1 MAQIDLGKLKFTW
14 KGTWTT
20 QTAYEVDDVVEYDG
34 STFICIAD
42 LNASNTSTPKD
53 ATASFQYMQTGLA
66 FKSGFS
72 ATVTYYKGDVITYNS
87 QTFVCTAGGGNYNQT
102 IQQKPAPYDGSSDWM
117 LLTPAPANNVL
128 TTSGDLVVRDKDN
141 ATNTRLPVGTKGQ
154 VLRVAEA
161 PNHDIPNDTVLFYSR
176 LVVSNSHTATLLHGT
191 DFPPYETK
199 TYVVTVAAA
208 SSGGGNKFYL
218 DGVEAPYLYL
228 RANSVYVFDVSD
240 ASNQTHELDFAV
252 SIHTGTV
259 KLSDQD
265 GGYVTRSGNVGTAN
279 ATVTLKMPPYA
290 EMVTGYYCTAHSAM
304 GSTIDSGH
312 GGSSGYG
319 NYSGNVDLPTIYTNI
334 TNSGPTARK
343 LVKGKS
349 YTFQFSPTA
358 AQRNYAVKDTNDSA
372 YNQYTIGGA
381 VTDGVSPSQVNT
393 TTTAGGFFTFTVPE
407 TVATSLVI
415 EDFSGGTD
423 GLPLQIIDRTFL
435 PTYTGGDFAEK
446 NVLTSI
452 KDNYRERTSNILQF
466 NNYPCMFTNT
476 YTESIKPLPEYL
488 KKAGRGL
495 GYGGFS
501 GLYRQYGFL
510 AQREYM
516 GGGNMWQNGSYDYTY
531 GGGMGYDGQDCASG
545 TRWYPSAG
553 SRVQGYKLRQAL
565 AGNPDYA
572 HLLTDLNGNDCGM
585 LDANGNIRHRFPRIM
600 QVHGNR
606 SIKYFLYENGMVWFA
621 GYNGYGLM
629 GDGGTRDR
637 CPAQSPMK
645 WYDEST
651 SELKGTNYPKIK
663 QLVTTHGHT
672 QDTSSY
678 DYGSTYAV
686 DTEGYLYSWGYN
698 GYGQLGDGTTNGNY
712 YAKRVPKSV
721 FNDEKILY
729 VMCSGYRYTHT
740 MVITESGKCWS
751 TGYGDQGQLGLNN
764 TSSRSDF
771 AEVTAVNGSPLNGK
785 KIIHILMNQDG
796 DAEGRTWWLT
806 EDGEVYYAGYFRDYG
821 QQTGVYDSNG
831 SGTNGMPRILTN
843 SSTLWNS
850 DNQKVIYMASTN
862 NRYSTLWFITDGGT
876 TGLSQKIY
884 ATASNYHGVA
894 GHNIQPNNHTND
906 PAQGAGWFGG
916 EILFSDFGDYED
928 GGDNNRPNE
937 AIGNWSSFQDGG
949 SNEKKMKIGKIVE
962 IIPRG
967 TPENTYNSVVLVD
980 EHGSLFICGYWNY
993 TPSRASEND
1002 NQHYIR
1008 YQDHWVPYFIHWPD
1022 QPAQILAGGFTHT
1035 GNGTENGWFIM
1046 TKDGNVLQGGDNSWY
1061 QRGNYNDSGYSSTPP
1076 SWATLDT
1083 NG

>member
-20 QTAYEVDDVVEYDG
+20 QTAYEKDDVVEYDG
-34 STFICIAD
+34 STFVCIAD
-42 LNASNTSTPKD
+42 LNATNTATPKD
-53 ATASFQYMQTGLA
+53 ATASFEYMQTGLA

-102 IQQKPAPYDGSSDWM
+102 IQQKPAPYDGSPDWM
-117 LLTPAPANNVL
+117 LLTPAPDNNVL

-141 ATNTRLPVGTKGQ
+141 ATNSRLPVGTKGQ

-176 LVVSNSHTATLLHGT
+176 LVISNTHTATLLHGT

-199 TYVVTVAAA
+199 TYAVTVAAA
-208 SSGGGNKFYL
+208 SGGGGNKFYL
-218 DGVEAPYLYL
+218 DGVEAPYIYL
-228 RANSVYVFDVSD
+228 RANSVYIFDVSD

-252 SIHTGTV
+252 AIHNGTV

-265 GGYVTRSGNVGTAN
+265 GGYVTRSGSVGTAG

-290 EMVTGYYCTAHSAM
+290 EMVTGYFCTAHSNM
-304 GSTIDSGH
+304 GGIIDSGY

-319 NYSGNVDLPTIYTNI
+319 SYSGNVNLPTVYSNHTQ
-334 TNSGPTARK
+334 SGPSGRK

-349 YTFQFSPTA
+349 YTFQFSSTA
-358 AQRNYAVKDTNDSA
+358 ASRNYAIKDTNDSS
-372 YNQYTIGGA
+372 YSPYTIAGA
-381 VTDGVSPSQVNT
+381 ITDGVSPSQVNT
-393 TTTAGGFFTFTVPE
+393 TATAGGFFTFTVPE
-407 TVATSLVI
+407 NVATNLII

-423 GLPLQIIDRTFL
+423 GLPLTIIDRTFL
-435 PTYTGGDFAEK
+435 PSYTGGDFEERA
-446 NVLTSI
+446 VLSSVKENYQDETSG
-452 KDNYRERTSNILQF
+452 ILQY
-466 NNYPCMFTNT
+466 NNFPNQAGNT

-488 KKAGRGL
+488 KKVGRGYQ
-495 GYGGFS
+495 YGCNS
-501 GLYRQYGFL
+501 GMYRQAGYI
-510 AQREYM
+510 AKRETLLW
-516 GGGNMWQNGSYDYTY
+516 GNFYSDGNDYTY
-531 GGGMGYDGQDCASG
+531 GGGIGLDGQDA
-545 TRWYPSAG
+545 TNG
-553 SRVQGYKLRQAL
+553 SRWHPNKGSKIMGYKLRQAL

-572 HLLTDLNGNDCGM
+572 HLLTDLNGNDIGL
-585 LDANGNIRHRFPRIM
+585 LDENGNIKHRFPRVT

-606 SIKYFLYENGMVWFA
+606 GIKHHLCENGMVWFS
-621 GYNGYGLM
+621 GYNGYGPR
-629 GDGGTRDR
+629 GDGSSWNVNT
-637 CPAQSPMK
+637 AQVPMK

-651 SELKGTNYPKIK
+651 TELKGTNYPKIK
-663 QLVTTHGHT
+663 QFACTHAHT
-672 QDTSSY
+672 MDTNSN
-678 DYGSTYAV
+678 DYGSWYAV

-698 GYGQLGDGTTNGNY
+698 GYGQLGKGNTNHYY
-712 YAKRVPKSV
+712 YATRIPKSV
-721 FNDEKILY
+721 FNDEKVLY
-729 VMCSGYRYTHT
+729 VICSGYQYTHT
-740 MVITESGKCWS
+740 LVITESGKCWS

-785 KIIHILMNQDG
+785 KIIHIICNQDA

-821 QQTGVYDSNG
+821 QQTGVYDSAG

-850 DNQKVIYMASTN
+850 DNQKVIYMVSTN
-862 NRYSTLWFITDGGT
+862 CRYSTLWFITDGGT
-876 TGLSQKIY
+876 TGASQKIY
-884 ATASNYHGVA
+884 ATASNYYG
-894 GHNIQPNNHTND
+894 IQGTNNSPNSHTNS
-906 PAQGAGWFGG
+906 PSLGGWFGG
-916 EILFSDFGDYED
+916 EILFSDFGDFED
-928 GGDNNRPNE
+928 GGDNSRPNE
-937 AIGNWSSFQDGG
+937 AIGNWASFQDGG

-967 TPENTYNSVVLVD
+967 TPENTYNSVVLID
-980 EHGSLFICGYWNY
+980 EHGSLFFAGYWNY
-993 TPSRASEND
+993 TPSRMNEND
-1002 NQHYIR
+1002 NQHYLR
-1008 YQDHWVPYFIHWPD
+1008 YNDHWVPYFIHWPD
-1022 QPAQILAGGFTHT
+1022 QPSQCMEGGFCHI
-1035 GNGTENGWFIM
+1035 GYSTENGWFWIGRHGDHY
-1046 TKDGNVLQGGDNSWY
+1046 TGGYNGWY
-1061 QRGNYNDSGYSSTPP
+1061 QQSDYNNDGYDCGFT